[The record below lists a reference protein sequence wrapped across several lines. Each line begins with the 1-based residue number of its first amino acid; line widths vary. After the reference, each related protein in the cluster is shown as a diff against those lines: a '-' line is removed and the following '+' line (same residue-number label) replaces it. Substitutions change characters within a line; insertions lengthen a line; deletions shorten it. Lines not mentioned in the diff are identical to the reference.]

1 MAEGALSSVTAGSLA
16 GRFGEQVRRFAL
28 SLFERG
34 LVHNV
39 ASDAHDLAKRAPGMA
54 QEIERVGLGALGNWL
69 TSEVP
74 RAILDGG
81 AIPEQPEPRAPV
93 RQSSPSWRSGWR
105 RR

>member
-1 MAEGALSSVTAGSLA
+1 
-16 GRFGEQVRRFAL
+16 
-28 SLFERG
+28 
-34 LVHNV
+34 
-39 ASDAHDLAKRAPGMA
+39 MA
-54 QEIERVGLGALGNWL
+54 QEIERAGLGALGNWL

-81 AIPEQPEPRAPV
+81 AIPSSPSRTATV